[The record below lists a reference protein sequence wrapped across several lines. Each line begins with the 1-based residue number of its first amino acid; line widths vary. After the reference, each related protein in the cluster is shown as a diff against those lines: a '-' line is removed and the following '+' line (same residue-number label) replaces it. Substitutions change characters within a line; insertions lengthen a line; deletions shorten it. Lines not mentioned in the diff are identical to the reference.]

1 MPDDFKGNCYQVHI
15 DFLREAVEPQE
26 RAGWRLCHG
35 TVTNAQGKA
44 MGHCWLEHG
53 GYAYDFSNGNY
64 FRMEVDEF
72 RRLTQARDVSV
83 YTSQEVSVNILTHGH
98 LGPWP

>member
-1 MPDDFKGNCYQVHI
+1 MKGNCYEVHV
-15 DFLREAVEPQE
+15 DFLREAVEPHE

-35 TVTNAQGKA
+35 TVTNARGQEL
-44 MGHCWLEHG
+44 GHCWLEHDG
-53 GYAYDFSNGNY
+53 FAYDFSNGNS

-72 RRLTQARDVSV
+72 RRITHARDVSV
-83 YTSQEVSVNILTHGH
+83 YTSREVSVNILTHGH